1 MIEERKSEDDVELV
15 NYEAQDEIKIQDDFN
30 VSINMTNMLGSN

>member
-15 NYEAQDEIKIQDDFN
+15 NYEAQDESKLQDDFN
-30 VSINMTNMLGSN
+30 VSINITNMLGSN